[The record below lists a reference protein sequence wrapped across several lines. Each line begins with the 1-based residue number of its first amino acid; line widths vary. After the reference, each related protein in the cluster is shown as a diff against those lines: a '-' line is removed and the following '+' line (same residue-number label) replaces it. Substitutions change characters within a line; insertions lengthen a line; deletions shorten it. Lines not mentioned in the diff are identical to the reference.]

1 MNILDP
7 SIPFDRSYWVLPGKL
22 LAGCYPGS
30 SDAARAERR
39 LQALL
44 DHKVGLVV
52 NLMEPGEPNRQGRP
66 FVPYGEAIQALAEK
80 RGVTVAFQRHPV
92 ADLDAPARMD
102 MWRILDGIDEGT
114 KNGRAVYVH
123 GRAGI
128 GRTGTVV
135 GCWIARHGIASRFDV
150 LRMIGSL
157 RQRTPDY
164 FVPSPETERQV
175 RMVLS
180 WNEGE

>member
-22 LAGCYPGS
+22 MAGCYPGS
-30 SDAARAERR
+30 SDAARAELR
-39 LQALL
+39 LQSLL
-44 DHKVGLVV
+44 DHGIGLVV
-52 NLMEPGEPNRQGRP
+52 NLMEPGELNWKGRP
-66 FVPYGEAIQALAEK
+66 FVPYEDAIRALAEN
-80 RGVTVAFQRHPV
+80 RGVTVAFQRYPV
-92 ADLDAPARMD
+92 ADLGVPTRMD
-102 MWRILDGIDEGT
+102 LWRILDGIDEGM
-114 KNGRAVYVH
+114 KDGRAVYIH

-135 GCWIARHGIASRFDV
+135 GCWIARHGIAGRFGV

-157 RQRTPDY
+157 RQRIPDY
-164 FVPSPETERQV
+164 FIPSPETERQV